1 MMVVYHDS
9 MNIDGTSTLRSW
21 DHSILILY
29 IFIFSPFFMIS
40 KHLFSVLYYSLIISL
55 HIYICVCVCGG
66 GILSQFTHIK
76 LDFYILNKTC
86 KTRLTLCGPCPSI
99 LKSKESQIRNH
110 TESLNLHPLYHL
122 RTSIMSHDCVFNI
135 RFFRLSLLFSFICV
149 CVCVYIY
156 MIF

>member
-1 MMVVYHDS
+1 M
-9 MNIDGTSTLRSW
+9 
-21 DHSILILY
+21 
-29 IFIFSPFFMIS
+29 
-40 KHLFSVLYYSLIISL
+40 
-55 HIYICVCVCGG
+55 CVCVCGG

-122 RTSIMSHDCVFNI
+122 SNSSLVTSIMSHDCVFNI

-149 CVCVYIY
+149 CVYIY
-156 MIF
+156 DILSQFTRIKLDLYILNKTCKTRFTLCGPCPSILESKESQIRD